1 MYSASPCWRTAS
13 WNSLQTPTP
22 PMTLERCHRVPTIQ
36 SPMRRTSALRRGI
49 QVLGELTKVPQG
61 ALPAVGVTAEIHHTF
76 SAEDVKAFAALSGDT
91 NPLHVDPA
99 FAATT
104 VFGKPVVHG
113 ILCTSLFPTMFGA
126 TMPGAIYVSQ
136 NMRFHKP
143 LYVNEPVRAR
153 IEVTQVREFRRF
165 VICSTKCFNKEG
177 DVAISGE
184 AQVMLPKPA
193 VVEE

>member
-1 MYSASPCWRTAS
+1 
-13 WNSLQTPTP
+13 
-22 PMTLERCHRVPTIQ
+22 
-36 SPMRRTSALRRGI
+36 MRRTSALRRRI

-76 SAEDVKAFAALSGDT
+76 SVDDVEAFAALSGDT

-99 FAATT
+99 FAAKT

-136 NMRFHKP
+136 NVRFHKP

-153 IEVTQVREFRRF
+153 IEVTKVRESRRF
-165 VICSTKCFNKEG
+165 VVCSTKCFNKEG